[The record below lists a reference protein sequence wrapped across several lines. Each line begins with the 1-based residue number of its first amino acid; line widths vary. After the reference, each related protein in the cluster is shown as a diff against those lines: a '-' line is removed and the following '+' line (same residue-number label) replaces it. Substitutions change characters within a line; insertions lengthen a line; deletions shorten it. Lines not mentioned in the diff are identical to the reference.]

1 MLLSDVDFLISENSK
16 RPVKPP
22 LDKISTYAELKR
34 VLPLGTPRPGQWKNS
49 YTPYAIEIMDNMSP
63 FSPIRHT
70 VVMKGPQLGFT
81 AIAENIVCY
90 WMDES
95 PAPILFMSATDYLLD
110 EWTSKR
116 MEPAID
122 SCGFRDKIFAQTENT
137 KTRRTGD
144 KTTSKDFIGGFLI
157 MSSAQSAAKMRSNS
171 VRILIRDEVD
181 GAPEELRTGEGNWLQ
196 VSLARTDAWDNRKKI
211 FDFSTPTTYQRSMIN
226 KSYEKGDQRR
236 YLVPCPYCK
245 KDQTLEMGSPESRS
259 GLKGEYEAGI
269 LKSAYYLC
277 DHCNEAF
284 FNHHKT
290 DMLLQGHWKPTAISS
305 DQLLR
310 SYQISALYSPVG
322 MLSWVDA
329 VRKFDEGIKDPDM
342 ARTVRNLVLGMP
354 YKESGSR
361 PKLEK
366 ILELK
371 GGYQERDVPEGVL
384 YLTVGIDV
392 QIGSKTDINNPPRLE
407 LEVLGTGSG
416 YRTWSILYKVFPG
429 EVTDPYA
436 GAWEDLNTWAMEEGL
451 TFYRKDGMQ
460 FDAELVFIDCGLG
473 VHEYLHAV
481 YIFCDRWQKTYPSKG
496 FGLIQNKKGEK
507 KQSNSMGN
515 MRRYRATTVKSSGS
529 QVIYEI
535 STQLYKQRIYNHLTI
550 ERQLTNPQRPGFS
563 DFPSDRSDKYFKM
576 LTAEERLSDGSFDAG
591 GRRNESLDL
600 RVMAACAADAY
611 LDALVD
617 EEKQLAKQLGASP
630 VEIMVINKKWIL
642 DRLESQMTM
651 KKQGELELQS

>member
-1 MLLSDVDFLISENSK
+1 MFQSDIDFLKSEISK

-22 LDKISTYAELKR
+22 LDKISIYAELKR
-34 VLPLGTPRPGQWKNS
+34 ILPPGTPFPGHWKNS
-49 YTPYAIEIMDNMSP
+49 HTPYAVEIMDNMSP

-90 WMDES
+90 WIDES
-95 PAPILFMSATDYLLD
+95 PAPILFMSATDSLLE

-116 MEPAID
+116 LEPAID
-122 SCGFRDKIFAQTENT
+122 SCGFRHKIFAQTENT

-157 MSSAQSAAKMRSNS
+157 MSSAQSAGKMRTNS

-181 GAPEELRTGEGNWLQ
+181 GAPAELRTGEGSWLE

-211 FDFSTPTTYQRSMIN
+211 LDISTPTTYQKSTIN
-226 KSYEKGDQRR
+226 RGYEDGDQRR
-236 YLVPCPYCK
+236 FLVPCPYCK

-277 DHCNEAF
+277 DHCHEAF

-290 DMLLQGHWKPTAISS
+290 DILLNGHWVPTAVSS
-305 DQLLR
+305 DPQLR
-310 SYQISALYSPVG
+310 SYQLSALYSPVG

-329 VRKFDEGIKDPDM
+329 VRKFDRGSKDPEK
-342 ARTVRNLVLGMP
+342 AQAARNLVLGLP
-354 YKESGSR
+354 FKESGSR
-361 PKLEK
+361 PKLDK
-366 ILELK
+366 VLELR
-371 GGYQERDVPEGVL
+371 GGYQEGEVPEGVL

-392 QIGSKTDINNPPRLE
+392 QKGSKTDVNNPARLE
-407 LEVLGTGSG
+407 LEVLGTGAG

-436 GAWEDLNTWAMEEGL
+436 GAWEDMNEWAMNGGL
-451 TFYRKDGMQ
+451 IYHRKDGMQ
-460 FDAELVFIDCGLG
+460 FDIKLIFIDCGLG

-481 YIFCDRWQKTYPSKG
+481 YIFCDRWQNTYPSKG
-496 FGLIQNKKGEK
+496 FGVIQNRKGEK

-515 MRRYRATTVKSSGS
+515 LRRYRATNVKSSGS
-529 QVIYEI
+529 QIIYEI

-550 ERQLTNPQRPGFS
+550 QRQLTEPQRPGFC
-563 DFPSDRSDKYFKM
+563 DFPADRSDKFFKM

-591 GRRNESLDL
+591 GRRNEALDN

-630 VEIMVINKKWIL
+630 IEMMVINKKWIL

-651 KKQGELELQS
+651 KKQRELEL